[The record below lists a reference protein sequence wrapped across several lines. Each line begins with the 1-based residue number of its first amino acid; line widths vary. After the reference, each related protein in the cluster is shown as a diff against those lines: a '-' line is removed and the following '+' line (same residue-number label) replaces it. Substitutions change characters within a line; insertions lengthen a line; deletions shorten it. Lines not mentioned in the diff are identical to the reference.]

1 MDEQQLQEQ
10 REAMYEKVTSCYR
23 DGQIVIATAEGLT
36 TMNLTT
42 CIEQPID
49 KLLYDLNRD
58 ELTISLTI
66 SMFLADP
73 KWVNDFASTQVIRAL
88 YEQRAAL
95 RAENALLQEAL
106 KQNES

>member
-1 MDEQQLQEQ
+1 MDEQQSQEQ

-23 DGQIVIATAEGLT
+23 DGQIVIATAEGLA
-36 TMNLTT
+36 TMDLKA

-49 KLLYDLNRD
+49 GLLYDLNRD
-58 ELTISLTI
+58 ELTISI
-66 SMFLADP
+66 FLADP

>member
-58 ELTISLTI
+58 ELTIS
-66 SMFLADP
+66 MFLADP